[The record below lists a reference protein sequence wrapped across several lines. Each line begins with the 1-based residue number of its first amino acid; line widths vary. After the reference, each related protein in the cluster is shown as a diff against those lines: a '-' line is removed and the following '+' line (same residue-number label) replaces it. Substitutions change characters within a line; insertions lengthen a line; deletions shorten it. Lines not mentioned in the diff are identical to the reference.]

1 MQQFCFVL
9 LVFGLE
15 FPFRIN
21 QPSIG
26 RVRTVSVQKVAKKK
40 RKAKASF
47 LLRKR
52 RLKKS

>member
-1 MQQFCFVL
+1 MKILYRNAAILFRFVL

-15 FPFRIN
+15 FQFRIN

-40 RKAKASF
+40 EKRKPVSY
-47 LLRKR
+47 
-52 RLKKS
+52 